1 MPTSRRRKRQ
11 ATSSLTK
18 KVIASSARTACRDDI
33 SLAALAQT
41 DALFYMLE
49 SSDVITDPDNQYDLL
64 GVPMS
69 ECINAGAIIVGDTL
83 EALCEKV
90 RAGITRP

>member
-1 MPTSRRRKRQ
+1 
-11 ATSSLTK
+11 
-18 KVIASSARTACRDDI
+18 
-33 SLAALAQT
+33 
-41 DALFYMLE
+41 MLE

-90 RAGITRP
+90 VWDYETVKAQIDEYGRIAGRKAAQ